1 MNDNEKMKIHLSM
14 ADQHYAMTIPR
25 KDELLYRNSAKLINE
40 KLNIYRKRHPEGTMV
55 DHMTMVAFDLAF
67 RITTQEEANDTL
79 PYREKLEELIQEM
92 EERFRN
98 EQQGEET
105 K

>member
-25 KDELLYRNSAKLINE
+25 KDELLYRDSAKLINE
-40 KLNIYRKRHPEGTMV
+40 KLNIYRKRHPEGKMV

-67 RITTQEEANDTL
+67 KITTQDMANDTQ
-79 PYREKLEELIQEM
+79 PYREKLEELTKEM
-92 EERFRN
+92 EARFRA
-98 EQQGEET
+98 EQEEEET